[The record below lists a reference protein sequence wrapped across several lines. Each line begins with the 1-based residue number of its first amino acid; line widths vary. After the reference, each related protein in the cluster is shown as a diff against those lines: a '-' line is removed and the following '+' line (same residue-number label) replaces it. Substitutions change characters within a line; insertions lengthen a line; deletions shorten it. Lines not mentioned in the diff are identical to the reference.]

1 MIGGCLSGGVAGDT
15 IRFNETERKDIRMSL
30 LVTGSIGI
38 DTVESPAGKIEDALG
53 GSSVYFA
60 YAASFFTPVRL
71 VGVVGEDCPDGFLK
85 PLQDNDRIDLGGLEV
100 RKGSK
105 TFRWHGKYHEDVN
118 RRDTVRVDLNVL
130 AEKGPTIPESFR
142 DSEFVFLANT
152 HPALQKELLGQCGEA
167 KLVLADTMDLWI
179 ETERPALVELL
190 ERIDGVVLNDAEAL
204 QLTEKHN
211 LIEAGLEIA
220 SMVRQFCVVKKG
232 EHGSVL
238 FRDGRVYPLVGY
250 PARNVVDPTGAGDCF
265 AGGMMGYLAAQGAT
279 DPGSIRRAIA
289 YGSVVASLE
298 LEDFSLRRLMAIS
311 REDIDRR
318 LEEFIEMVNL

>member
-1 MIGGCLSGGVAGDT
+1 
-15 IRFNETERKDIRMSL
+15 MSL

-38 DTVESPAGKIEDALG
+38 DTVESPAGNIKDALG

-71 VGVVGEDCPDGFLK
+71 VGVVGEDCPKDFLQ
-85 PLQDNDRIDLGGLEV
+85 PLRDNDRIDLGGLEV
-100 RKGSK
+100 RNGSK

-130 AEKGPTIPESFR
+130 AERGPTIPEDFR
-142 DSEFVFLANT
+142 DSGFVFLANT
-152 HPALQKELLGQCGEA
+152 HPALQKELLGQCNGA

-179 ETERPALVELL
+179 ETERPALVALL
-190 ERIDGVVLNDAEAL
+190 GQIDGVVLNDAEAL

-211 LIEAGLEIA
+211 VIEAGLEIA
-220 SMVRQFCVVKKG
+220 SLVKQFCVVKKG
-232 EHGSVL
+232 EHGSIL
-238 FRDGRVYPLVGY
+238 FRDGRVYPQTGY
-250 PARNVVDPTGAGDCF
+250 PARKVIDPTGAGDCF
-265 AGGMMGYLAAQGAT
+265 AGGMMGYLASQSAT
-279 DPGSIRRAIA
+279 DPGSIRRAMA

-298 LEDFSLRRLMAIS
+298 LEDFSLNRLMQIT

-318 LEEFIEMVNL
+318 LDEFIEMVNL